1 MRFPDPSILF
11 LGIDPGVTAG
21 GWGILDY
28 RGALVDCGRWG
39 TWERVRRYLGQIKIA
54 TIEMIQ
60 VRSDDTMEKMFS
72 RSTMI
77 ENYGFWQGVCG
88 GAGVSAKPVHPRT
101 WKKYFG
107 LNLRPGELKVLK
119 RGGADKIK
127 AEMSLSKARALWP
140 TAPLQYLKDNGVADG
155 LLIAEFGRA
164 RHRQN
169 LFEGA

>member
-1 MRFPDPSILF
+1 
-11 LGIDPGVTAG
+11 
-21 GWGILDY
+21 
-28 RGALVDCGRWG
+28 
-39 TWERVRRYLGQIKIA
+39 
-54 TIEMIQ
+54 
-60 VRSDDTMEKMFS
+60 MEKMFS

-77 ENYGFWQGVCG
+77 ENYGFWQGFVAAPG
-88 GAGVSAKPVHPRT
+88 FQQKPVHPRT

-127 AEMSLSKARALWP
+127 AEMSLSRARALWP
-140 TAPLQYLKDNGVADG
+140 TAPLKYLKDNGVADG

-164 RHRQN
+164 KHRQN

>member
-1 MRFPDPSILF
+1 MGYPGLPRR
-11 LGIDPGVTAG
+11 LGG
-21 GWGILDY
+21 L
-28 RGALVDCGRWG
+28 RALG

-60 VRSDDTMEKMFS
+60 VRRDDTMEKMFS
-72 RSTMI
+72 RSAMI

-88 GAGVSAKPVHPRT
+88 SAGVSAKPVHPRT
-101 WKKYFG
+101 WKKYFD
-107 LNLRPGELKVLK
+107 LNLRPGESKVLK

-127 AEMSLSKARALWP
+127 AEMSLAKARALWP
-140 TAPLQYLKDNGVADG
+140 TAQLKYLKDNGAADRAA
-155 LLIAEFGRA
+155 LCQFGRA